1 QSAETIQSKF
11 DLGIWYALGLWPAL
25 TIAVTSSW
33 GGEDSSAKRDWFAG
47 AISDLFVERPDT
59 DEFDI
64 EAVLLQ
70 VMQDEFDLNVEDESE
85 IPVAEE
91 IMKLRKETAEGNFA
105 GFEAVK
111 RRFEERGGK
120 IPQNLQVVE
129 HKQDGD
135 ESSEDESDDEDIDMD
150 DAAPA
155 LVSAPREKQEPEVD
169 EDGFTTVVS
178 KKKR

>member
-1 QSAETIQSKF
+1 M
-11 DLGIWYALGLWPAL
+11 
-25 TIAVTSSW
+25 
-33 GGEDSSAKRDWFAG
+33 
-47 AISDLFVERPDT
+47 
-59 DEFDI
+59 
-64 EAVLLQ
+64 Q

-129 HKQDGD
+129 HKHDGD
-135 ESSEDESDDEDIDMD
+135 ESSEDDSDDDEDVDMG

>member
-1 QSAETIQSKF
+1 
-11 DLGIWYALGLWPAL
+11 LGLWPAL
-25 TIAVTSSW
+25 TIAVTSNW

-47 AISDLFVERPDT
+47 AISDLFADRADT
-59 DEFDI
+59 DEMDV

-91 IMKLRKETAEGNFA
+91 IMKLRKETLEGNFA
-105 GFEAVK
+105 GVEAAK
-111 RRFEERGGK
+111 RRFEERGGR

-129 HKQDGD
+129 HKHDDD
-135 ESSEDESDDEDIDMD
+135 ESSEDDSDDDDVEMG
-150 DAAPA
+150 DAAPT
-155 LVSAPREKQEPEVD
+155 LVSAPRERQEPEVD

>member
-1 QSAETIQSKF
+1 
-11 DLGIWYALGLWPAL
+11 
-25 TIAVTSSW
+25 
-33 GGEDSSAKRDWFAG
+33 
-47 AISDLFVERPDT
+47 
-59 DEFDI
+59 
-64 EAVLLQ
+64 LQ

-91 IMKLRKETAEGNFA
+91 IMKLRKETAEGNFS
-105 GFEAVK
+105 GVDAVK
-111 RRFEERGGK
+111 RRFEERGGR

-129 HKQDGD
+129 HKHDDD
-135 ESSEDESDDEDIDMD
+135 ESSEDESDDDDVDMD

-155 LVSAPREKQEPEVD
+155 LAPAPREKQEPEVD